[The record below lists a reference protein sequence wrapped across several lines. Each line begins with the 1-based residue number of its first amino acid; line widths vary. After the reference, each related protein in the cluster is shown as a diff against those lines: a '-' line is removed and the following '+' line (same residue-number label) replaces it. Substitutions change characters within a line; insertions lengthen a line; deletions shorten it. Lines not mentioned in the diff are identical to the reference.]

1 MPLQTLCV
9 HAHFYQ
15 PPREDPVTG
24 TIPQEPGAVP
34 YHNWNEKIHAECY
47 RPNAELGNFRRISFN
62 IGPTLCEWMEDYDP
76 KICQQIVSQDR
87 ANLERYGV
95 GNAIAQAY
103 NHTIL
108 PLASYSD
115 KVTQVR
121 WGIADFVHRFGRKPQ
136 GLWLPETA
144 VDTETLEV
152 LADHGI
158 EFTILA
164 PWQADTEYLDP
175 TEPYR
180 VPLSRGRSIT
190 VFFYNRE
197 LSTKVS
203 FDPWATTNAD
213 IFARNDVVRHFNPEK
228 LRAGDPQVVM
238 IASDGELYGHHQ
250 QFRDRFLARLVDGAV
265 ASQDIQIT
273 YPALWLK
280 HNQPKRTMSIKE
292 KTSWSCHHG
301 VLRWSG
307 DCSCTPG
314 DGRWKHNLRSAFDQ
328 LAYLIDKVYH
338 QAVEPYI
345 SDPLE
350 LRNRYIEVMLGEMP
364 VRELIDEMAGHRL
377 EEESYDQ
384 IIKLLEVQRLRQRI
398 FTSCGWFFEDF
409 YRIEPKLV
417 VTYAAQ
423 AVWLTRQ
430 ATGVDLSAE
439 LSANLKHVTSN
450 STGLRADVYLK
461 RQLERMDRLD
471 VQLKLEN
478 PDG

>member
-1 MPLQTLCV
+1 MTGDSLSLRTLCV

-24 TIPQEPGAVP
+24 HVPQEPGAAP
-34 YHNWNEKIHAECY
+34 YKNWNEKIHAECY
-47 RPNAELGNFRRISFN
+47 RPNAQLGNFGRISFN

-76 KICQQIVSQDR
+76 GICEQIVSQDR
-87 ANLERYGV
+87 GNVERYGV

-108 PLASYSD
+108 PLASNSD

-121 WGIADFVHRFGRKPQ
+121 WGIADFTHRFGRKPQ

-144 VDTETLEV
+144 ADTETLEV
-152 LADHGI
+152 LVDHGI

-164 PWQADTEYLDP
+164 PWQADTENLDT

-190 VFFYNRE
+190 VFFYNRD

-203 FDPWATTNAD
+203 FDPSATTNAD
-213 IFARNDVVRHFNPEK
+213 VFARNDVTRHFNPDK
-228 LRAGDPQVVM
+228 LRSGDPQVVM

-265 ASQDIQIT
+265 ASQDLQIT

-280 HNQPKRTMSIKE
+280 YNQPKRTISIRE
-292 KTSWSCHHG
+292 KTSWSCNHG
-301 VLRWSG
+301 VTRWMG
-307 DCSCTPG
+307 ECSCTPG
-314 DGRWKHNLRSAFDQ
+314 DGRWKHYMRTAFEH
-328 LAYLIDKVYH
+328 LAYSLDKLYVQH
-338 QAVEPYI
+338 VSPHI
-345 SDPLE
+345 SDPFE
-350 LRNRYIEVMLGEMP
+350 LRNRYIEVVLGQMP
-364 VRELIDEMAGHRL
+364 VRELIDEMAGHHVER
-377 EEESYDQ
+377 ESSEQ
-384 IIKLLEVQRLRQRI
+384 IYKLLEAQRLRQRI

-417 VTYAAQ
+417 VSYAAQ
-423 AVWLTRQ
+423 AVWLVRK
-430 ATGVDLSAE
+430 ATGVDLTPE
-439 LSANLKHVTSN
+439 LSADLRLVASN
-450 STGLRADVYLK
+450 RTGSRADVFLK
-461 RQLERMDRLD
+461 RQLER
-471 VQLKLEN
+471 LEHLT
-478 PDG
+478 